1 MSRGDIETLR
11 GSIASATGQGSGAA
25 GTASDEAEQHI
36 NSANTRLTGQRT
48 TLNED
53 EETASQTSATS
64 AASRTRAQ
72 TGNSSSRRL
81 QDPRRNPYGQ
91 SSSFAPFHQNQAAAS
106 TFPRRDPFHGRPSA
120 GRGDFSVRGGFGGGM
135 RDNRAGLGSYYDGQD
150 AYFDDQASVGS
161 ANGRQARLF
170 SSRMLTANV
179 AQPIGPPSGAGLY
192 PRLDTNWA
200 SLANPAIDP
209 RAKNLS
215 TDDYVQI
222 ANYQD
227 ICRYSEAA
235 ADAIQDVFNGCN
247 PDDDTSELLEQAL
260 SYLATVD
267 KTSKNGIDDK
277 SAKWEHGDKESQ
289 NVLAF
294 LHRND
299 KSQGVRDKPGRYNP
313 LAQDLEVYLE
323 KKQFTAHQA
332 ALDKPNIQNAR
343 GITSGGAAKNSKK
356 KTGPRTE
363 PHPEGNRA
371 ARRASGA
378 SATNVPAAGS
388 AVVRGAASAP
398 PII

>member
-1 MSRGDIETLR
+1 MNRGEVETLR
-11 GSIASATGQGSGAA
+11 GSIASASGQESGTAGAA
-25 GTASDEAEQHI
+25 SNEAEQPI
-36 NSANTRLTGQRT
+36 NSANTRLTGQRNAV
-48 TLNED
+48 NED
-53 EETASQTSATS
+53 DETASQTSATS

-72 TGNSSSRRL
+72 AGNSSSRRI
-81 QDPRRNPYGQ
+81 QDPRRNGQ
-91 SSSFAPFHQNQAAAS
+91 PSYFAPLHQNQAATS
-106 TFPRRDPFHGRPSA
+106 TFPRRDPFQGRPSA
-120 GRGDFSVRGGFGGGM
+120 GRGDFSVRGSLGGGM
-135 RDNRAGLGSYYDGQD
+135 RENRAGFGSYYDGQD

-170 SSRMLTANV
+170 SSRMLVANV
-179 AQPIGPPSGAGLY
+179 AQPIGPPTGAGLY
-192 PRLDTNWA
+192 PRLDGNWA

-222 ANYQD
+222 ANFQD

-235 ADAIQDVFNGCN
+235 ADAIQDVLNGCN
-247 PDDDTSELLEQAL
+247 PDDDTSGLLEQAL
-260 SYLATVD
+260 SFLATVD

-299 KSQGVRDKPGRYNP
+299 KSQGVRDTPGRYNP
-313 LAQDLEVYLE
+313 LAQDLEVYLA

-332 ALDKPNIQNAR
+332 ALDKPIIQNAR
-343 GITSGGAAKNSKK
+343 GLTSSGAAKTSKK
-356 KTGPRTE
+356 KAGPRTE

-378 SATNVPAAGS
+378 SAAPNVPAAGS
-388 AVVRGAASAP
+388 AVVRGAATAP